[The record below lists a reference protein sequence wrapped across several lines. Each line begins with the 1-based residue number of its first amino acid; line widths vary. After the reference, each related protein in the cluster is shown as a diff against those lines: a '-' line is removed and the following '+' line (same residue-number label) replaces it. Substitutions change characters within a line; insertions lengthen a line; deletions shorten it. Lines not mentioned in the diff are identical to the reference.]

1 MADQN
6 LKTVRQ
12 LNMAMKQNHRYAKSL
27 VRTINVQTL
36 GKFQNNCCLM
46 IFKIV
51 YKIGYRIKI
60 VLKVILFDLS
70 IGRLYTIGHEK

>member
-1 MADQN
+1 
-6 LKTVRQ
+6 
-12 LNMAMKQNHRYAKSL
+12 
-27 VRTINVQTL
+27 
-36 GKFQNNCCLM
+36 M

-70 IGRLYTIGHEK
+70 IGRLYTIGHEKWRVKSEVETCFCILRHIAIKYWQ